1 MWPASTMRRVVT
13 RVSHR
18 RFGKPN
24 TVEAF
29 RAVQLK
35 ITTHRI
41 AAAAP
46 MIISYLLSS
55 GSLAAASLAQLA
67 TFAILA
73 RALGPAEF
81 GLFVQIS
88 AITAIAV
95 QICGLGASDCLLRR
109 VSREPASYPSLVGH
123 NLVLIG
129 LTGVVLVAGGAAAM
143 STWAPFYSNADIGVG
158 TIALLFFTNVVLV
171 RLIVLVE
178 TVFLSLGRY
187 RSANR
192 SVVGFAFAR
201 TITATLACIVFG
213 TSSLWQWAI
222 WQAGAHLLYALVG
235 AAWLRP
241 LGRPRLT
248 ILREELRP
256 GMLFSSQFVVRA
268 IRSNVDLFVIGLFAP
283 IQTVGSYGVARRIMD
298 SSYLSIDA
306 FNRLVYPRFARASRE
321 GLHFALPAARHALI
335 AALGLGIV
343 TFLGLFV
350 LAPYLPLLF
359 GRDYHDL
366 ALFVRALSGTIVLVA
381 AWAVAIDLLGASG
394 RQGVRAMILNGT
406 NILGSGLIAGA
417 TWIAAPVGTFVALYL
432 IEGSV
437 VISAWLVLL
446 SLSRRS
452 RQELPAS
459 IAGTMSHALSS

>member
-1 MWPASTMRRVVT
+1 
-13 RVSHR
+13 
-18 RFGKPN
+18 
-24 TVEAF
+24 
-29 RAVQLK
+29 VQLTV
-35 ITTHRI
+35 TTRAI
-41 AAAAP
+41 STAAP

-109 VSREPASYPSLVGH
+109 VSRERESYPELLGH
-123 NLVLIG
+123 NLVLIA
-129 LTGVVLVAGGAAAM
+129 LTGAVLVAVGVAM
-143 STWAPFYSNADIGVG
+143 MSWWAPVYSQTDIDAG

-171 RLIVLVE
+171 RVIVLVE
-178 TVFLSLGRY
+178 TVFLSLGQY

-192 SVVGFAFAR
+192 SVVGFALAR
-201 TITATLACIVFG
+201 TATATLACIVFG
-213 TSSLWQWAI
+213 TSSLSGWAI
-222 WQAGAHLLYALVG
+222 WQTVGHLLYALVG
-235 AAWLRP
+235 ALWLRP

-248 ILREELRP
+248 ILRDELRS
-256 GMLFSSQFVVRA
+256 GALFSSQFVVRA
-268 IRSNVDLFVIGLFAP
+268 IRANADLFVIGMFAP

-306 FNRLVYPRFARASRE
+306 FNRLIYSRFARASRD
-321 GLHFALPAARHALI
+321 GLHFALPAAKHALV
-335 AALGLGIV
+335 AALALGIA
-343 TFLGLFV
+343 TCLALFV

-366 ALFVRALSGTIVLVA
+366 AFFVRALSGTIVLVA
-381 AWAVAIDLLGASG
+381 VWAVAIDLLGASG
-394 RQGVRAMILNGT
+394 RQGARALILNGT
-406 NILGSGLIAGA
+406 NIIGSGLIAAA
-417 TWIAAPVGTFVALYL
+417 TWVAAPIGTFVALYV

-437 VISAWLVLL
+437 VIAAWVVLL
-446 SLSRRS
+446 WLSGRS
-452 RQELPAS
+452 RQDVSAS
-459 IAGTMSHALSS
+459 MAGVISQPLST

>member
-1 MWPASTMRRVVT
+1 VQHLTAVRRTISTAT
-13 RVSHR
+13 
-18 RFGKPN
+18 
-24 TVEAF
+24 
-29 RAVQLK
+29 
-35 ITTHRI
+35 
-41 AAAAP
+41 P
-46 MIISYLLSS
+46 MIVSYLASS
-55 GSLAAASLAQLA
+55 GSLASASIAQLA

-88 AITAIAV
+88 AVTAIAV

-109 VSREPASYPSLVGH
+109 VSREPASYPRLVGH

-129 LTGVVLVAGGAAAM
+129 LTGAVLVLSGVAAM
-143 STWAPFYSNADIGVG
+143 SWWTPFHSRIDGW
-158 TIALLFFTNVVLV
+158 TIALLFVSNVVLV

-178 TVFLSLGRY
+178 TVFLSLGRF

-192 SVVGFAFAR
+192 SVVGFALAR
-201 TITATLACIVFG
+201 TATAATACIVFG
-213 TSSLWQWAI
+213 VSSLSEWAVWQF
-222 WQAGAHLLYALVG
+222 GGHLLFALLG

-241 LGRPRLT
+241 LGRPRFA

-256 GMLFSSQFVVRA
+256 GILFSSQFVVRA
-268 IRSNVDLFVIGLFAP
+268 VRSNVDLFVIGLFAP
-283 IQTVGSYGVARRIMD
+283 IDTVGSYGVARRIMD

-306 FNRLVYPRFARASRE
+306 FNRLIYPRFARASRD
-321 GLHFALPAARHALI
+321 GLYLALPAARRALV
-335 AALGLGIV
+335 AALALGIV
-343 TFLGLFV
+343 TCLTLFV

-366 ALFVRALSGTIVLVA
+366 VFFVRCLSGTIVLVG

-394 RQGVRAMILNGT
+394 RQGARALIVNGT
-406 NILGSGLIAGA
+406 NLVGSGLIAIA
-417 TWIAAPVGTFVALYL
+417 TWWAAPIGTFIALYV

-446 SLSRRS
+446 RLSRRS
-452 RQELPAS
+452 RQEAAAP
-459 IAGTMSHALSS
+459 IAHALSRSLPP